1 MEAKSSSLDSRSF
14 TALLGFRHH
23 MNDLSNTGIYIDA
36 DGCPVKEEVY
46 RVARRYKLKV
56 FLVANAW
63 IQCPEAVWLEMV
75 LVDRNLDAADDWIAE
90 RASDSDIVITAD
102 IPLADRSLKNGAV
115 VIDPRG
121 RLFTADSIGSA
132 LANRELMSQL
142 REMGTMTGGPA
153 PFAQKDRSQFLQ
165 TLDQCIQKI
174 RRRK

>member
-1 MEAKSSSLDSRSF
+1 
-14 TALLGFRHH
+14 
-23 MNDLSNTGIYIDA
+23 MNDLSNTSIYIDA

-153 PFAQKDRSQFLQ
+153 PFTQKDRSQFLQ

>member
-1 MEAKSSSLDSRSF
+1 
-14 TALLGFRHH
+14 
-23 MNDLSNTGIYIDA
+23 MNDLSNTSIYIDA

-90 RASDSDIVITAD
+90 RASDSDIVITED
-102 IPLADRSLKNGAV
+102 IPLAVRSLKNGAV

>member
-1 MEAKSSSLDSRSF
+1 
-14 TALLGFRHH
+14 
-23 MNDLSNTGIYIDA
+23 MNDLSNTNIYIDA

-63 IQCPEAVWLEMV
+63 IQCPDAVWLEMV

-102 IPLADRSLKNGAV
+102 IPLADRSLKKGAV

-165 TLDQCIQKI
+165 TLDQCVQKI
-174 RRRK
+174 LRRK

>member
-1 MEAKSSSLDSRSF
+1 
-14 TALLGFRHH
+14 
-23 MNDLSNTGIYIDA
+23 MNDLSNTSIYIDA

>member
-1 MEAKSSSLDSRSF
+1 
-14 TALLGFRHH
+14 
-23 MNDLSNTGIYIDA
+23 MNDLSNTSIYIDA

-46 RVARRYKLKV
+46 RVARRYKCKV